1 MRTAEETRKL
11 IDALTD
17 EQAQKQLQEIEAQI
31 DNVIFDTKPHR
42 KPTYIYYY
50 DRLTEATKSLLNR
63 SGYKVKESD
72 NQHDGYSAKISWETI
87 SEK

>member
-17 EQAQKQLQEIEAQI
+17 KQAQKQLQEIEAQI
-31 DNVIFDTKPHR
+31 DNTIYDTRPHR

-50 DRLTEATKSLLNR
+50 DRLTDATKSILNR
-63 SGYKVKESD
+63 NGYKVKESD
-72 NQHDGYSAKISWETI
+72 NQHDEYSAKISWETFN
-87 SEK
+87 EK

>member
-31 DNVIFDTKPHR
+31 DSAIFDTKEIR
-42 KPTYIYYY
+42 KPIYIYYY
-50 DRLTEATKSLLNR
+50 DRLTDATKSILNR
-63 SGYKVKESD
+63 NGYKVKESD
-72 NQHDGYSAKISWETI
+72 NQHDGYSAKISWETFN
-87 SEK
+87 EK